1 MATRYVAVALV
12 SLSQALAGPAQAA
25 GPFATCFEAA
35 GREFGLNP
43 VLLEAIAQHE
53 SGLRIDAVGR
63 NRDGTKDLGLMQIN
77 SRHLPE
83 LARYGIDEARLLTD
97 ACTNVRVGARVLA
110 RAVQA
115 QGATWRAVG
124 SYNTGAGGRDSVR
137 AGYVSRVAREYQRLQ
152 KQRGEALPPST
163 AVAAAEPDRA
173 NGDGQAI
180 DPGAPRAV
188 GRMRV
193 YERA

>member
-1 MATRYVAVALV
+1 M
-12 SLSQALAGPAQAA
+12 SLSKALIAAASALLVASPAHASVAA
-25 GPFATCFEAA
+25 ACFDAA
-35 GREFGLNP
+35 GREFGVNP
-43 VLLEAIAQHE
+43 LLLEAIARHE
-53 SGLRIDAVGR
+53 SGMRVGAVGR
-63 NRDGTKDLGLMQIN
+63 NRDGTRDLGLMQIN
-77 SRHLPE
+77 SRHLSE

-110 RAVQA
+110 RAVAA
-115 QGATWRAVG
+115 QGPTWRAVG

-137 AGYVSRVAREYQRLQ
+137 AGYVSRVAREYRRLQ
-152 KQRGEALPPST
+152 TQRGGALPLST
-163 AVAAAEPDRA
+163 AVAAADPDRA

-193 YERA
+193 YERE